1 VYKRNISQFLFQDK
15 YYGRGLNA
23 MSFRNTLVEFLDN
36 GDGCQI
42 HHIIVILRKLRRL
55 AGVIRKLSGYRF
67 YASSLLV
74 LYDGDSNSNRKI
86 DIRIIDFDHCINARD
101 VREHGHEMNY
111 PPTHDG
117 PDKGYL
123 LGLKTLVNCFEWIYK
138 TYGGNLQE
146 LECSDTFDVFQGI
159 GDSST
164 YQSDE
169 Q

>member
-1 VYKRNISQFLFQDK
+1 
-15 YYGRGLNA
+15 
-23 MSFRNTLVEFLDN
+23 MSFRNTLIEFLDN
-36 GDGCQI
+36 GEGCQI

-74 LYDGDSNSNRKI
+74 IYDGDLDSHRKI

-101 VREHGHEMNY
+101 VRERGHEMSY

-123 LGLKTLVNCFEWIYK
+123 LGLKTLVNCFEWIY
-138 TYGGNLQE
+138 TTSGGNAQD
-146 LECSDTFDVFQGI
+146 LECSDAHDVFQGI
-159 GDSST
+159 GDSSNS
-164 YQSDE
+164 QSDE

>member
-1 VYKRNISQFLFQDK
+1 
-15 YYGRGLNA
+15 

-123 LGLKTLVNCFEWIYK
+123 LGLKTLVNCFEWIYR